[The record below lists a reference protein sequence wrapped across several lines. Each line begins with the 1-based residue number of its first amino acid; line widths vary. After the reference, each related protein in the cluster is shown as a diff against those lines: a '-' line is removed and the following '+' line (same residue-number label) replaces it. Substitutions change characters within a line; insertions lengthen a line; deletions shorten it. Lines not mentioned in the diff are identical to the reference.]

1 MFMRENIWSLSQSA
15 ANKIPTEMGACIHFA
30 ADSMSNKNEIGKTGQ
45 KYEKTKLKRNQ
56 NFRNVNLVEQHTMI
70 CAAIK
75 IGYCAT
81 YYLSGWSE
89 MKFLSFAI
97 AIWILCGIYALYFAA
112 QYTLVDVLML
122 SFVQPELCDFSL
134 YFLMSCM

>member
-1 MFMRENIWSLSQSA
+1 
-15 ANKIPTEMGACIHFA
+15 MGACIHFA

-81 YYLSGWSE
+81 YYLSG
-89 MKFLSFAI
+89 
-97 AIWILCGIYALYFAA
+97 
-112 QYTLVDVLML
+112 
-122 SFVQPELCDFSL
+122 
-134 YFLMSCM
+134 